1 MKILAVQNRM
11 GIGDTVIFLPFIKAL
26 SKKFNSPISILVK
39 ESSKAHQYLH
49 QTNYIDKIII
59 LERDNKTNN
68 RHSGFLGNF
77 NLIKDIKKHNFDKII
92 IFNSSIRYHL
102 ISKFCGIPEIYQ
114 YPLFQKSKQHI
125 IDAPKKFLK
134 DKLDLIVNDDPEIQI
149 DDNSILKSIK
159 EFQINKNE
167 MNILLGIGG
176 SGSTKRIPSN
186 IFLSVIEKISK
197 VKKCKFFLATG
208 KDYEEQIIL
217 KEILD
222 SDFKNLC
229 VPLDNFSIKETL
241 PIIKSCN
248 ISICN
253 DSSFSHISAAVGIK
267 TITLMADTPLIYG
280 DYCSKMFPI
289 IPEGEKTVSHNTLG
303 KEKISPQKIFDKIIE
318 IID

>member
-1 MKILAVQNRM
+1 MPV
-11 GIGDTVIFLPFIKAL
+11 
-26 SKKFNSPISILVK
+26 
-39 ESSKAHQYLH
+39 
-49 QTNYIDKIII
+49 II

-134 DKLDLIVNDDPEIQI
+134 DKLDLIVNDDPEVQI
-149 DDNSILKSIK
+149 DDKSILKSIK

-208 KDYEEQIIL
+208 KNDEEQIIL
-217 KEILD
+217 KEILESNFKEVYYD
-222 SDFKNLC
+222 SVIDLLGLEKKDVLKN
-229 VPLDNFSIKETL
+229 
-241 PIIKSCN
+241 
-248 ISICN
+248 
-253 DSSFSHISAAVGIK
+253 GITNVEVIPSRVTTK
-267 TITLMADTPLIYG
+267 MNSKKVNP
-280 DYCSKMFPI
+280 CSKKGFLL
-289 IPEGEKTVSHNTLG
+289 EDFSR
-303 KEKISPQKIFDKIIE
+303 
-318 IID
+318 

>member
-1 MKILAVQNRM
+1 MGLTVKDFAKTLKIK
-11 GIGDTVIFLPFIKAL
+11 DDAL
-26 SKKFNSPISILVK
+26 
-39 ESSKAHQYLH
+39 
-49 QTNYIDKIII
+49 
-59 LERDNKTNN
+59 LERMKSAGLS
-68 RHSGFLGNF
+68 HS
-77 NLIKDIKKHNFDKII
+77 KPSD
-92 IFNSSIRYHL
+92 
-102 ISKFCGIPEIYQ
+102 EIT
-114 YPLFQKSKQHI
+114 P
-125 IDAPKKFLK
+125 A
-134 DKLDLIVNDDPEIQI
+134 DKLA
-149 DDNSILKSIK
+149 ILKSIK

-167 MNILLGIGG
+167 INILLGIGG

-186 IFLSVIEKISK
+186 IFLCVIEKISK

-229 VPLDNFSIKETL
+229 VPLDNFSIKEIL

-253 DSSFSHISAAVGIK
+253 DSSFSHLSAAVGTK

-280 DYCSKMFPI
+280 NYCSKMFPI

-318 IID
+318 IIN